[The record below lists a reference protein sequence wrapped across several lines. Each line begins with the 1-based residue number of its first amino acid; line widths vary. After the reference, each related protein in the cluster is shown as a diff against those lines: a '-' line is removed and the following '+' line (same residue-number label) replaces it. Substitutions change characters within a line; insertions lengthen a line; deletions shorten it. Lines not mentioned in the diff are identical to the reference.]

1 MALTIFKVFVVNSLY
16 LTLSLDQTFLIF
28 DVWCLM
34 TETNL
39 EDSTDSMNFYVMGY
53 LPLIQMDSSTHMHG
67 FESYC

>member
-1 MALTIFKVFVVNSLY
+1 
-16 LTLSLDQTFLIF
+16 
-28 DVWCLM
+28 M

>member
-39 EDSTDSMNFYVMGY
+39 EDSIDSMNFYVMGY
-53 LPLIQMDSSTHMHG
+53 PLLIQMDSSTHMHG